1 MFDNQFDNHNIH
13 HQDSTPLSG
22 NLSLWDLDSLQKDDF
37 ELLSAFLDGE
47 VTAAERQQVQERLT
61 TDAEMQRLHK
71 RLLKLRQGLMGI
83 ENLPLPV
90 ASPSAANLTQQVF
103 AKVDQRQRLRWG
115 LGIGGAIAALA
126 VGGLSFVLSPNP
138 TPSSFQLV
146 QQPNSESAQSPSK
159 PELLMIAVNRPVIE
173 IPLNLN
179 DPSPSP
185 LQTN

>member
-1 MFDNQFDNHNIH
+1 MFDNQFDNHNIS
-13 HQDSTPLSG
+13 HQDPTSISG
-22 NLSLWDLDSLQKDDF
+22 NASRWDIDSIQKDDF
-37 ELLSAFLDGE
+37 ELLSAYLDGE
-47 VTAAERQQVQERLT
+47 VTAAERREVQNRLT
-61 TDAEMQRLHK
+61 TDPEMQRLHK
-71 RLLKLRQGLMGI
+71 RLLKLRQGFVGL

-90 ASPSAANLTQQVF
+90 AAPSAAILTQQVF
-103 AKVDQRQRLRWG
+103 ARVDQRRRLRWG

-126 VGGLSFVLSPNP
+126 VGALSSVLTPNS

-146 QQPNSESAQSPSK
+146 QQPSLEASKSPSK

-179 DPSPSP
+179 DPTPSP

>member
-13 HQDSTPLSG
+13 HQDSTPISG
-22 NLSLWDLDSLQKDDF
+22 NSSLWDLDSLQKDDF

-47 VTAAERQQVQERLT
+47 VTAAERQQVQQRLT

-71 RLLKLRQGLMGI
+71 RLLKLRQGFMGI

-90 ASPSAANLTQQVF
+90 VSSSAADLTQQVF
-103 AKVDQRQRLRWG
+103 ARVDQRRQLRWG

-126 VGGLSFVLSPNP
+126 VGALSFVLSPNP
-138 TPSSFQLV
+138 TPSSLQLV
-146 QQPNSESAQSPSK
+146 QQPSAESSQPK

-173 IPLNLN
+173 IPLSLN
-179 DPSPSP
+179 DPTPSP

>member
-1 MFDNQFDNHNIH
+1 MFDNQFDNHNIP
-13 HQDSTPLSG
+13 HQDATPNSG
-22 NLSLWDLDSLQKDDF
+22 NSSLWDIDSLQKDDF

-47 VTAAERQQVQERLT
+47 VTAAERQQVQQRLT

-71 RLLKLRQGLMGI
+71 RLLKLRQGFMVI
-83 ENLPLPV
+83 ENLPVPV

-103 AKVDQRQRLRWG
+103 ARVDQRRRLRWG
-115 LGIGGAIAALA
+115 LGMGGAIAALA
-126 VGGLSFVLSPNP
+126 VGALSFVLSPNP
-138 TPSSFQLV
+138 SPSSLQLV
-146 QQPNSESAQSPSK
+146 QQPSTESAQSK